1 MKRITMLF
9 DDETLYKRL
18 KVEAAK
24 EGRPV
29 KAVVAEAISDWLR
42 KRGEVSAEVTQR
54 RLDALRSS
62 KELRAAQTQ
71 QTGETILDTLDWLR
85 EQRS

>member
-18 KVEAAK
+18 KIEAAK

-29 KAVVAEAISDWLR
+29 KDVLAEAISEWLL
-42 KRGEVSAEVTQR
+42 KKEEVSSEVTQR
-54 RLDALRSS
+54 RLDALRRS
-62 KELRAAQTQ
+62 KELLASQTPQ
-71 QTGETILDTLDWLR
+71 VDETIQDTLDWLR

>member
-18 KVEAAK
+18 KIEAAK

-29 KAVVAEAISDWLR
+29 KDVVAEAISDWLR
-42 KRGEVSAEVTQR
+42 KRGEVSSEVTQR
-54 RLDALRSS
+54 RLDALLRS
-62 KELRAAQTQ
+62 KELLASQTRQ
-71 QTGETILDTLDWLR
+71 KDETIQDTLDWRR
-85 EQRS
+85 EER

>member
-1 MKRITMLF
+1 MLF

-18 KVEAAK
+18 KIEAAK

-29 KAVVAEAISDWLR
+29 KDVLAEAISEWLL
-42 KRGEVSAEVTQR
+42 KKEEVSSEVTQR
-54 RLDALRSS
+54 RLDALRRS
-62 KELRAAQTQ
+62 KELLASQTPQ
-71 QTGETILDTLDWLR
+71 VDETIQDTLDWLR